1 LAKSRL
7 GDSAQGEADL
17 AAARKA
23 QADIDLRV
31 TRAGLMLAQ
40 APKP

>member
-7 GDSAQGEADL
+7 GEAAQGEADL
-17 AAARKA
+17 AAARDA
-23 QADIDLRV
+23 QADIDLKV
-31 TRAGLMLAQ
+31 ARAGLMLAQ